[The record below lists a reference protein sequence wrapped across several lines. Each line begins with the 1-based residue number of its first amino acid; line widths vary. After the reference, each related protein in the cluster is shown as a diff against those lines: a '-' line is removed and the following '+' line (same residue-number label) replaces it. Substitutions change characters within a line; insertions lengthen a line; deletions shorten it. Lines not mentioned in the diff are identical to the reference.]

1 MKYTIELT
9 EKQAN
14 RINDIM
20 IGLNTSW
27 GYPNIPKLKPNI
39 PIPMKESPAYKKG
52 FEDGNQIADKDLKA
66 IRLSTYDMAYN
77 KGLEDLVHAI
87 EVYLPL
93 NSEERLD
100 YFGTNI
106 PISQYAIESP
116 KDLIAMAKAYE
127 EKKKAE
133 EEKKAEEDTIK
144 VGDEVKSIC
153 GGLVGVVTRVNQSTG
168 RFRILFSD
176 GSGGMTE
183 IFPEDYEK
191 TGRHFVQIAEVLEK
205 LGGEENDNNG
215 FDKAITGK

>member
-14 RINDIM
+14 QINDIM
-20 IGLNTSW
+20 IDINASW
-27 GYPNIPKLKPNI
+27 GYPSIPKLKLNT
-39 PIPMKESPAYKKG
+39 PIPMKESYAYKKG
-52 FEDGNQIADKDLKA
+52 FEDGKADATDTDMIGELKQVEY
-66 IRLSTYDMAYN
+66 IR
-77 KGLEDLVHAI
+77 GLEDARQTLLNLLEIPSGEWGNIFDHDSYYIEAI
-87 EVYLPL
+87 FKHYSV
-93 NSEERLD
+93 SE
-100 YFGTNI
+100 
-106 PISQYAIESP
+106 
-116 KDLIAMAKAYE
+116 IANRIKSYD

-133 EEKKAEEDTIK
+133 EEIK

-191 TGRHFVQIAEVLEK
+191 TGRHFVQIEEVLEK
-205 LGGEENDNNG
+205 LRGEE
-215 FDKAITGK
+215 